1 MKKLILFSLL
11 SFLSLKTFAQEQ
23 QFVAPATNGN
33 TIEKSSALKTFK
45 VNSFG
50 SNKSAG
56 LTDTF
61 TLATDSMIGG
71 VSEVVYYEAA
81 VPLDSGLLYGTNSRE
96 LKGFA
101 YLYNADFDASGST
114 PDTTVQILGFY
125 SKWAGRIQTTST
137 KQVTF
142 SVWSRGTNKIPVPS
156 RPVKFY
162 VYGTPAALYSPSAT
176 RTVNI
181 ATFPTTGA
189 GVLAYLTAPI
199 TNIASSIYVG
209 YTTNYTW
216 AGVGTDTFGLRT
228 TSIAGA
234 EPNFYTVTAGDTLL
248 SANAVVQLKDGTWTS
263 VRYNLGIGNGDP
275 IIAPLV
281 QINCPKCG
289 LGVGGFRSKNLTA
302 YGNFP
307 NPAVNTTNV
316 KFSITRNAKVT
327 LTIVDNL
334 GRDVRTYDLG
344 AKVAGE
350 YVVPVSVENLS
361 TGNYAYVLQTSD
373 GDIIAAQMSVIK

>member
-1 MKKLILFSLL
+1 MKKLVLF
-11 SFLSLKTFAQEQ
+11 SFLSLLSLNTFAQEQ
-23 QFVAPATNGN
+23 QLVAPATSGN

-61 TLATDSMIGG
+61 TLATDSMIAG
-71 VSEVVYYEAA
+71 VTEVIYYEAA
-81 VPLDSGLLYGTNSRE
+81 LPLDSGLLYGTNSRE

-101 YLYNADFDASGST
+101 YLYDADYDVSGAT
-114 PDTTVQILGFY
+114 ADTTVQILGFY
-125 SKWAGRIQTTST
+125 SKWGGKIQTNST

-142 SVWSRGTNKIPVPS
+142 SVWGRGTNKIPVAS
-156 RPVKFY
+156 RPVHFY
-162 VYGTPAALYSPSAT
+162 VYGTPNGAALGSVTKGISA
-176 RTVNI
+176 
-181 ATFPTTGA
+181 FPTTGA
-189 GVLAYLTAPI
+189 GVLTYLSTPV
-199 TNIASSIYVG
+199 TNLASSVYVG
-209 YTTNYTW
+209 YSTSYTW

-228 TSIAGA
+228 TSSAGA

-248 SANAVVQLKDGTWTS
+248 SANAVVQQKDGSWTS

-275 IIAPLV
+275 VIAPLV
-281 QINCPKCG
+281 QVNCAKCG

-302 YGNFP
+302 YGNYP

-316 KFSITRNAKVT
+316 KFAVVKNTNVT

-334 GRDVRTYDLG
+334 GRDVRRYDLG

-361 TGNYAYVLQTSD
+361 TGNYACVLQTSD